1 MLIFYHSTVYH
12 IVARREKELLLFET
26 DYNHIDIAN
35 IHSVKSNK
43 ASLCSLPLLKGE
55 GYKLAIIEK
64 LDKLGFDSIIITKD
78 DLNNFRIDIMKTD
91 CYEKFINE

>member
-1 MLIFYHSTVYH
+1 
-12 IVARREKELLLFET
+12 
-26 DYNHIDIAN
+26 
-35 IHSVKSNK
+35 VKSNK
-43 ASLCSLPLLKGE
+43 SSLCSLPLLKGE

-91 CYEKFINE
+91 